1 MHTKI
6 VPTRSAARVL
16 WYHENKVEKGVA
28 ECITAG
34 NMIKDVDDLT
44 IKEKQFHLE
53 RLLTLNDRVSQK
65 VLHIFIDFHESD
77 KIDKDGMRSLV
88 RDYMEGMGWDRQPY
102 LAYVHHDT
110 LHTHLHIVS
119 SRIRW
124 DEPPIS
130 ISMSNIFKTHKVS
143 RQLEKQYG
151 LYQAGTRIP
160 DEEWRELHPVR
171 ALEKGTTSLR
181 ATMNAILDFV
191 VPHYNYTNLEEF
203 NAVLTLYRVQA
214 NTGAPGGNIRHV
226 GGLVYYPL
234 TEDGKLSGPYIKAS
248 HLEQRP
254 TLKKLTAQFEINRG
268 LRQQQEERVTTAVDW
283 VLYDSRLDLDAFKE
297 ALGNERISIVL
308 DDKKVWYVDHKA
320 RVVHSGESLGHRY
333 DGGGLFERLIP
344 KEIYHQQLKEKLA
357 LEPRRGQ
364 RISGDL

>member
-1 MHTKI
+1 L
-6 VPTRSAARVL
+6 R
-16 WYHENKVEKGVA
+16 YHENKVKRGVA
-28 ECITAG
+28 ECIYAG

-44 IKEKQFHLE
+44 AREKKFHLE
-53 RLLTLNDRVSQK
+53 RLLTLNDRIRKK
-65 VLHIFIDFHESD
+65 VLHIFIAFHESD
-77 KIDKDGMRSLV
+77 KIDKDNMRSLV
-88 RDYMEGMGWDRQPY
+88 RDYMEGMGWERQPY
-102 LAYVHHDT
+102 LPYLHHDS
-110 LHTHLHIVS
+110 LYTHLHIVS

-124 DEPPIS
+124 DEPPIHLFL
-130 ISMSNIFKTHKVS
+130 SNVLRSSEVS
-143 RQLEKQYG
+143 RRLEKQYG
-151 LYQAGTRIP
+151 LHQAGIRVP
-160 DEEWRELHPVR
+160 DEEWRELHPVQ

-181 ATMNAILDFV
+181 PTMNAIMDFV
-191 VPHYNYTNLEEF
+191 IPHYNYTDLEEL
-203 NAVLTLYRVQA
+203 NAVLKLYRVQA
-214 NTGAPGGNIRHV
+214 NTGAPGGNIRQV

-234 TEDGKLSGPYIKAS
+234 TEDGRLSKPYIKAS
-248 HLEQRP
+248 LLRQRP
-254 TLKKLTAQFEINRG
+254 TLKKLDSQFSINRE

-344 KEIYHQQLKEKLA
+344 KEVYHQQLKEKLA